1 MIKMKLRSN
10 IRTEVFGGIKI
21 SQIQQAHSILS
32 DEIFQLSRSNL
43 KISPKRL
50 LLRDHE
56 HG

>member
-1 MIKMKLRSN
+1 MKMKLRSN

-43 KISPKRL
+43 KISLKRL